1 MTLDEQI
8 QEVTTDIDEVKRLID
23 QTNRPR
29 IKQNLELQQQ
39 KFEKELIQLQEKLQK
54 QQQQATDEAASNITA
69 SARTQLYTKDIS
81 VYAWDQ
87 TDKFIKVY
95 VQNLDGVGNLPE
107 NQIQCSFEK
116 RGFHLQIQ
124 NLKNINYSLKRI
136 HLLHDIQPDQSN
148 FKVKKDMV
156 ILSLRKIESKNWECF
171 LQDEKKTPMKPLP
184 KLDNTKDSN
193 ESFMNMVEEMYE
205 KGDDDTKRAIAKAWV
220 QSKEKAHAA
229 ATTTNN
235 QNDESMDSGII
246 KTPEFTFYPPPKK

>member
-116 RGFHLQIQ
+116 R
-124 NLKNINYSLKRI
+124 
-136 HLLHDIQPDQSN
+136 
-148 FKVKKDMV
+148 
-156 ILSLRKIESKNWECF
+156 
-171 LQDEKKTPMKPLP
+171 PLP